1 MFQKIHTD
9 FSDFLGFRETMRNV
23 VSPCGYARQ
32 LVGLPEQ
39 GSSEHQWWRDQSQG
53 GIVLF
58 SIFTF
63 VGLGWSSRKS
73 HHVVRSY
80 WCCFFLNVSLKE
92 PLGIADGTYSMDL
105 RWRDGFCFQ
114 RVVSTWTD
122 EADPNPIQMNR
133 WSSSVFMPRY
143 SRSWQLATSVNVP
156 TSSSFPVINFPYDSG
171 DPNYQTAS
179 SKISLQY

>member
-1 MFQKIHTD
+1 MMERSISRWDCFVFH
-9 FSDFLGFRETMRNV
+9 FYFCWFRMER
-23 VSPCGYARQ
+23 
-32 LVGLPEQ
+32 
-39 GSSEHQWWRDQSQG
+39 
-53 GIVLF
+53 
-58 SIFTF
+58 
-63 VGLGWSSRKS
+63 SSRKS

-80 WCCFFLNVSLKE
+80 IDVVCLCWFKE
-92 PLGIADGTYSMDL
+92 PLGIANGTYSMDL

-133 WSSSVFMPRY
+133 WSSSVFMRRY

-156 TSSSFPVINFPYDSG
+156 TSSSFPVINFPHDSG

-179 SKISLQY
+179 SKKSLLGHH